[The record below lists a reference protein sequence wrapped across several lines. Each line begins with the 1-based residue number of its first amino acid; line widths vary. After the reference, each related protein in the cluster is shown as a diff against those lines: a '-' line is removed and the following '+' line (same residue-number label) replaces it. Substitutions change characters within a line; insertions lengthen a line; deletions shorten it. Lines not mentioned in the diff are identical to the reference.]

1 MTLRTKLL
9 LAQAPLALILGLLG
23 IASIGTVSVLGRQSQ
38 RILADN
44 YRSVLAAQR
53 MKEALERLD
62 SAAIF
67 RVAGRAD
74 KAAPMELPNRVR
86 FEQELTIQEHNIT
99 ESGEEAATARL
110 RALWTTYLKNLDDY
124 GKIAAAE
131 ARSADYFDHLHPAF
145 ARVKDAA
152 DFVLDLNQDAMVRK
166 SEQAQRAARRQNA
179 ALIAATLVALLV
191 GVLSSIWLTSRL
203 LRPLG
208 VLAQAAR
215 SIGAGDLDARAI
227 VSGKDE
233 IALLASE
240 FNAMT
245 GSLREY
251 RRSSLGE
258 LLQAQQAAQAA
269 IDSLPDPVLVLA
281 NDGTLSNVNVAAE
294 TLLSIKTGP
303 SADPLASLDPA
314 LRDAL
319 ANVRAHVIGGRGAL
333 VPKSLEEAVR
343 IDAPEGPRFLLPRAS
358 PVYSEEGAVVGASIV
373 LQDVTRLMRFD
384 ELRNDLVATVAH
396 EFRTPLTS
404 LHMALH
410 MLLEQVA
417 GPLGEKQAEL
427 LYTARGDCQ
436 RLQSIVDDL
445 LDLTKMRAGRVE
457 VETVAISSKTLVDAA
472 VDDQQGPAQ
481 TSGVRLEVRLEQ
493 PILPVQADPERVSL
507 VLTNL
512 IANAVRHS
520 PAGTTVTVSAMP
532 SGATVRFEVGDQ
544 GPGIATE
551 YQERVF
557 EKFFRIPGTRGE
569 GIGLGLYISREIV
582 HAHQGEMGVQS
593 EPGKGSRFWFTLPV
607 AAATTRSLT

>member
-9 LAQAPLALILGLLG
+9 LAQAPLALVLGLLG
-23 IASIGTVSVLGRQSQ
+23 VASVGTVSVLGRHSE

-62 SAAIF
+62 SAAVF

-74 KAAPMELPNRVR
+74 KAAPMEAPNRAR
-86 FEQELTIQEHNIT
+86 FQQELSIQEHNIT
-99 ESGEEAATARL
+99 EPGETDATAKV
-110 RALWTTYLKNLDDY
+110 RARWTAYKSLLDQF
-124 GKIAAAE
+124 GKLAAPE
-131 ARSADYFDHLHPAF
+131 GRSSFYFDKLQPTF
-145 ARVKDAA
+145 AAVKVAA

-166 SEQAQRAARRQNA
+166 SEQAQRAARRQNT
-179 ALIAATLVALLV
+179 ALIAATLGAMLV

-203 LRPLG
+203 LRPLS
-208 VLAQAAR
+208 VLTQAAR
-215 SIGAGDLDARAI
+215 SIGAGDLDARAV

-233 IALLASE
+233 IAILASE

-245 GSLREY
+245 LSLRDY

-269 IDSLPDPVLVLA
+269 IDSLPDPIIVLA
-281 NDGTLSNVNVAAE
+281 NDGSVSNVNVAGE
-294 TLLSIKTGP
+294 TLLNIKAGA
-303 SADPLASLDPA
+303 SADPLASLAPA

-319 ANVRAHVIGGRGAL
+319 SNVRAHVIGGRGAL
-333 VPKSLEEAVR
+333 VPKGLEEAVR
-343 IDAPEGPRFLLPRAS
+343 IDPPEGPRFLLPRAS

-373 LQDVTRLMRFD
+373 LQDVTRLIRFD

-404 LHMALH
+404 LRLALH
-410 MLLEQVA
+410 MVLEEVT
-417 GPLGEKQAEL
+417 GPLGEKQTEL
-427 LYTARGDCQ
+427 LYTARGDCE

-445 LDLTKMRAGRVE
+445 LDLTKIRAGRVE
-457 VETVAISSKTLVDAA
+457 VQTVAISSKTLIDAA
-472 VDDQQGPAQ
+472 VDEEREQAQ
-481 TSGVRLEVRLEQ
+481 AASVTLAVRLEE

-520 PAGTTVTVSAMP
+520 PAGSTVTVATSH
-532 SGATVRFEVGDQ
+532 SGGSLRFEVADEGQ
-544 GPGIATE
+544 GIAPE
-551 YQERVF
+551 FSERVF
-557 EKFFRIPGTRGE
+557 ERFFRIPGTRGE

-582 HAHQGEMGVQS
+582 QAHGGTMGLQS
-593 EPGKGSRFWFTLPV
+593 EPGRGSRFWFSLPLAS
-607 AAATTRSLT
+607 AADRSGA